1 MPIARSSSRPAH
13 LTAAAAGVAAALAL
27 PVTPA
32 AATPAT
38 PTPEGC
44 HYGDFTARAEAG
56 LAKITVLDP
65 GPLVRGLPA
74 LADVRLAVADGTV
87 NSAGR
92 PFKAVAGARHADA
105 KLLGIPGGGTGA
117 QHMAPSRS
125 NGPVTAE
132 LAQFQAAGL
141 ATVKAGKA
149 TAQATWEPGYR
160 CGRTGPL
167 TRSAVMLGGL
177 SLLDGTGPVPAIHAD
192 RRRTGLLRVG
202 PSGSTQT
209 ATDLVP
215 VARGRIGVRS
225 AAGAALSDLSL
236 FAGTPQEISIKVI
249 NQPRLE
255 VIAAVDRVHS
265 KVTYR
270 PAVLSVTAAGE
281 AAHVLKDAGKGIS
294 LDLLGGIEERSPAA
308 LQVRVSLGDLK
319 QQVNGRQVRAEA
331 ATVRVEVT
339 LGQVHVLD
347 VALGNLSAAAC
358 APVAVRD
365 DKPHGE
371 RPRGRTSP
379 TPAAVKPVGRIPAS
393 PSPAASPS
401 ASVSPSGGPRDG
413 QLALTGTDVTAYGF
427 GGAALVLG
435 GLLALL
441 FGRRGRRN

>member
-27 PVTPA
+27 PVAPA

-38 PTPEGC
+38 PAAEGC
-44 HYGDFTARAEAG
+44 HIGDFTARAEAG
-56 LAKITVLDP
+56 LAKITMLDP
-65 GPLVRGLPA
+65 GPLVEGLPA
-74 LADVRLAVADGTV
+74 LADVRLAVSDGTV

-92 PFKAVAGARHADA
+92 PFKTVAGGRHADA

-117 QHMAPSRS
+117 QHMAPSRQ

-141 ATVKAGKA
+141 ATVKLGKA
-149 TAQATWEPGYR
+149 TAHATWERGYR

-177 SLLDGTGPVPAIHAD
+177 SLLDGTGPVPALQAD

-215 VARGRIGVRS
+215 VGRGRIGVRS

-255 VIAAVDRVHS
+255 VIAGGDRANS
-265 KVTYR
+265 KVTYK
-270 PAVLSVTAAGE
+270 PAMLSVTAAGE
-281 AAHVLKDAGKGIS
+281 SAHVLKDAGTAVS

-319 QQVNGRQVRAEA
+319 QQINGRQVRAEA
-331 ATVRVEVT
+331 ASVRVQVK

-347 VALGNLSAAAC
+347 VTLGHLSAAAC
-358 APVAVRD
+358 APAAVHD
-365 DKPHGE
+365 GKPYGAH
-371 RPRGRTSP
+371 PRGRTSP
-379 TPAAVKPVGRIPAS
+379 TPAAVQPAGRIPAS
-393 PSPAASPS
+393 PPSPVASPS
-401 ASVSPSGGPRDG
+401 PSAGTPDG